1 MFLNL
6 SKMVGTGV
14 YSTPASVLKGTG
26 SVGLALIYWFI
37 GFLVAADED
46 RARRE
51 AAKVV
56 RRVLRLLEIKVVLDR
71 QIGAVDPAGCVRAL
85 EHDRDGA
92 GGPHG
97 RRPAH
102 G

>member
-37 GFLVAADED
+37 GFLVAAASLSVYLEFASYFPN
-46 RARRE
+46 RSGSE
-51 AAKVV
+51 VV
-56 RRVLRLLEIKVVLDR
+56 YLEQAFPRPRCVVNSTLMGVNPEQER
-71 QIGAVDPAGCVRAL
+71 C
-85 EHDRDGA
+85 
-92 GGPHG
+92 
-97 RRPAH
+97 
-102 G
+102 